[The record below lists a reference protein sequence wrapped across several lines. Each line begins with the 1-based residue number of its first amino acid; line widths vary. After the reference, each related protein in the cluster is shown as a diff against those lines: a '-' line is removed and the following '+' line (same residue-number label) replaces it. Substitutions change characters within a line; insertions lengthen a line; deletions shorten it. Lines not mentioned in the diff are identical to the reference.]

1 MVRLILAIIIVCIVC
16 VPSAFAR
23 SFVVPLQANG
33 TMHHIDKDSIQLAG
47 QSSTMRMIKATM
59 AVKSPKYEDI
69 AHITY
74 FYKYDL
80 INKTIQKKP
89 IILYMGTK
97 LPYTYNSSYLDVNVV
112 GSVDYIYAN
121 YAYYKEFGSYFSQ
134 DMINRYGS
142 TDLSTN
148 K

>member
-69 AHITY
+69 AYITY

-112 GSVDYIYAN
+112 GSVVWLI
-121 YAYYKEFGSYFSQ
+121 FLT
-134 DMINRYGS
+134 RY
-142 TDLSTN
+142 D
-148 K
+148 

>member
-33 TMHHIDKDSIQLAG
+33 TMHHIDKDSIQLTG

-59 AVKSPKYEDI
+59 AVKSPKYKDI
-69 AHITY
+69 AYITY

-134 DMINRYGS
+134 DMINRYGF
-142 TDLSTN
+142 TDLSIN
-148 K
+148 E

>member
-1 MVRLILAIIIVCIVC
+1 MVRLILVIIIVCIVC

-69 AHITY
+69 AYITY

-121 YAYYKEFGSYFSQ
+121 YAYYKEFGSCLSQ

>member
-1 MVRLILAIIIVCIVC
+1 MVRLILAIIIACIVC
-16 VPSAFAR
+16 VPSIFAR

-33 TMHHIDKDSIQLAG
+33 TVHHIDKDSIQIAG
-47 QSSTMRMIKATM
+47 QSSTMRMVKATM

-69 AHITY
+69 AYITY

-80 INKTIQKKP
+80 INRTIQKKP

-97 LPYTYNSSYLDVNVV
+97 MPYTYNSP
-112 GSVDYIYAN
+112 YAN

-142 TDLSTN
+142 TDLSIN

>member
-69 AHITY
+69 AYITY

-80 INKTIQKKP
+80 ILNCN
-89 IILYMGTK
+89 MK
-97 LPYTYNSSYLDVNVV
+97 LNTL
-112 GSVDYIYAN
+112 
-121 YAYYKEFGSYFSQ
+121 
-134 DMINRYGS
+134 
-142 TDLSTN
+142 
-148 K
+148 